1 MKLIIFRINKIFNS
15 KIRHQEQIL
24 SVMKFML
31 HIFQDLKK
39 MFRNLDLVLKLW
51 DNKVLWR
58 NKIIFYR
65 ITLRSMMKNNIMLV
79 VCLVIKK
86 GETKILMIKTQI
98 IYQIFNSNILELLIL
113 NNHSITVII
122 NNKYSNRIKV
132 TS

>member
-1 MKLIIFRINKIFNS
+1 MILIIFRINKIFNS